1 MFEHMKETISKDIME
16 LQAAGKADARSIKE
30 TVVKAVTQ
38 SMQNI
43 KDDNKHVREIAKEA
57 VVSTISILKE
67 IGIET
72 RNNVSAAVDGAIE
85 GISRPNREMMQILD
99 MELLKTKY
107 LFQEK
112 KGELAESL
120 QEALDGAKEAAETFS
135 TETKEKVEDAAAK
148 LKLKNAELLGLMEE
162 TVRQSVQAI
171 LQDGEDV
178 KEYIAAVTQKALRN
192 ALEMERLSVQRVK
205 VLTETI
211 LLTTIKTAE
220 ATGKN
225 ITAVTEGVIQG
236 TRQGI
241 VASIETMRLK
251 MTETEDNIKNYAK
264 NDLNRTLEDLEKI
277 EETYIEAIN
286 NTANKVDDL
295 AQEVL
300 LISLDEMKRST
311 SQIKTSLDEFAAYMR
326 KEGVEVTS
334 NARSKVRD
342 AIETAKAA
350 KEEASELAET
360 MIKIA
365 KGAFSGMIDGAK
377 KAMEDK
383 KETEK

>member
-1 MFEHMKETISKDIME
+1 M
-16 LQAAGKADARSIKE
+16 
-30 TVVKAVTQ
+30 
-38 SMQNI
+38 
-43 KDDNKHVREIAKEA
+43 
-57 VVSTISILKE
+57 
-67 IGIET
+67 
-72 RNNVSAAVDGAIE
+72 
-85 GISRPNREMMQILD
+85 
-99 MELLKTKY
+99 
-107 LFQEK
+107 
-112 KGELAESL
+112 
-120 QEALDGAKEAAETFS
+120 
-135 TETKEKVEDAAAK
+135 
-148 LKLKNAELLGLMEE
+148 
-162 TVRQSVQAI
+162 
-171 LQDGEDV
+171 
-178 KEYIAAVTQKALRN
+178 
-192 ALEMERLSVQRVK
+192 
-205 VLTETI
+205 
-211 LLTTIKTAE
+211 
-220 ATGKN
+220 
-225 ITAVTEGVIQG
+225 
-236 TRQGI
+236 
-241 VASIETMRLK
+241 
-251 MTETEDNIKNYAK
+251 
-264 NDLNRTLEDLEKI
+264 EDLEKI

>member
-85 GISRPNREMMQILD
+85 GIGRQNRKMMQTLD